1 MICAGCKSY
10 KKLKNLKNLKTDE
23 MKNLIIP
30 VLIVLTVFQSC
41 VPADKGLVPDETA
54 QNIFTPTELKG
65 LDEMI
70 RFVDSKVAENK
81 SLTDMNQ
88 VYQAYFD
95 QFSSSVSGGK
105 MFPVLL
111 KDSVKF
117 RFLDTMGKESF
128 STVWKIDDYVPMV
141 RYKDTTLTDL
151 EGFMTLGINDQGK
164 YLTYLKEIGKSDS
177 LYSHLYKSIET
188 AGDIPPSVVGWYPAQ
203 HKEIDFTLF
212 KNRLWAAVFLLRMGD
227 PLEERVEKYLK
238 EKSLAADKF

>member
-1 MICAGCKSY
+1 
-10 KKLKNLKNLKTDE
+10 

-30 VLIVLTVFQSC
+30 MLIVLMMFQNC
-41 VPADKGLVPDETA
+41 VPANKGLIPDETA
-54 QNIFTPTELKG
+54 QQIFTPAELKG

-81 SLTDMNQ
+81 SLTDVNQ
-88 VYQAYFD
+88 VYRAYFD

-105 MFPVLL
+105 MFPALL
-111 KDSVKF
+111 TDSVKF
-117 RFLDTMGKESF
+117 KFLETLGKESF
-128 STVWKIDDYVPMV
+128 SSVWKLDDHVQMV

-151 EGFMTLGINDQGK
+151 HDFKTLGINNQGK
-164 YLTYLKEIGKSDS
+164 YLRYLKEIGKSDS
-177 LYSHLYKSIET
+177 LYSHLYKSMET